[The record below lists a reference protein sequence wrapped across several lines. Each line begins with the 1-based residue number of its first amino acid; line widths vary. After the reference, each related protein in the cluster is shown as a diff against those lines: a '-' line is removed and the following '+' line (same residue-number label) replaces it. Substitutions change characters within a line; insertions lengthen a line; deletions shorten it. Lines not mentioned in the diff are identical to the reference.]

1 MAESKKVYKG
11 GNINSIKVPEFKRN
25 NNNIYDLVDWGKKA
39 WEFLEK
45 LKTKPE
51 NGSKNSKWLISTGY
65 EKLMKKLEKI
75 LTVGGAGPE
84 DGMYFAYHRA
94 GQKDEFSKALKEY
107 AAKGKDVDRKKKI
120 EELRK
125 YYKDTI
131 LKEQA
136 DLIMSNNTQ
145 LSGNK
150 DGRGFTGMKVI
161 TLRGEAWKILKLP
174 DGKNEGPFQNLTS
187 LKRLVLGPEVKKIGP
202 NCFKGCEKLKT
213 IEVEGTGKAIEVDEN
228 AFKGCTKV
236 TKVEGDKERTE
247 NLRNMFMKGILAG
260 KKGTIGST
268 LSSIFSGSKSA
279 KKSVEKDVKDSES
292 DKSNVLEQ
300 LSNKKEN
307 VGFWLSS
314 SKLKSV
320 QKSAKK
326 S

>member
-11 GNINSIKVPEFKRN
+11 GDIKSIKVPEFKREQ
-25 NNNIYDLVDWGKKA
+25 NNILDLMNWGKEA
-39 WEFLEK
+39 WEFLGNLETKGIASK
-45 LKTKPE
+45 LVI
-51 NGSKNSKWLISTGY
+51 NSEYKKLI
-65 EKLMKKLEKI
+65 KKLEKI
-75 LTVGGAGPE
+75 LTVKGADPE
-84 DGMYFAYHRA
+84 QGMYFAQHHA
-94 GQKDEFSKALKEY
+94 VQKDEFSKALKEY
-107 AAKGKDVDRKKKI
+107 ATKGKDVDRKKKI

-145 LSGNK
+145 LASNT

-161 TLRGEAWKILKLP
+161 TLRGKAWEIVKLP
-174 DGKNEGPFQNLTS
+174 DGKNEGPFQNLIS
-187 LKRLVLGPEVKKIGP
+187 LKRLVLGPEVKEIGP
-202 NCFKGCEKLKT
+202 NCFKGCKNLKT
-213 IEVEGTGKAIEVDEN
+213 IEVEGTGNNPIRVSINSFEGCRVTEVKGDE
-228 AFKGCTKV
+228 K
-236 TKVEGDKERTE
+236 RTE
-247 NLRNMFMKGILAG
+247 NLRDMFMKGILVG
-260 KKGTIGST
+260 KKGTA
-268 LSSIFSGSKSA
+268 LSAAFSGSKSA
-279 KKSVEKDVKDSES
+279 KKLVKKDVKNSGS

>member
-11 GNINSIKVPEFKRN
+11 GDIKSIKVPEFKREQ
-25 NNNIYDLVDWGKKA
+25 NNILDLINWGKEA
-39 WEFLEK
+39 WEFLGNLETKGIASK
-45 LKTKPE
+45 LVI
-51 NGSKNSKWLISTGY
+51 NSEYKKLI
-65 EKLMKKLEKI
+65 KKLEKI
-75 LTVGGAGPE
+75 LTVKGADPE
-84 DGMYFAYHRA
+84 KGMYFAQHHA

-107 AAKGKDVDRKKKI
+107 ATKGKDVDRKKKI

-131 LKEQA
+131 LKKQA

-145 LSGNK
+145 LASNT

-161 TLRGEAWKILKLP
+161 TLRGKAWEIVKLP

-187 LKRLVLGPEVKKIGP
+187 LKRLVLGPEVKEIGP
-202 NCFKGCEKLKT
+202 NCFKGCKNLKT

-228 AFKGCTKV
+228 AFKGCTQV
-236 TKVEGDKERTE
+236 TKVEGDEKRTE
-247 NLRNMFMKGILAG
+247 NLRDMFMKGILAG
-260 KKGTIGST
+260 KKGTIGSA
-268 LSSIFSGSKSA
+268 LSAAFSGSKSA
-279 KKSVEKDVKDSES
+279 KKSVKKDVKDSGL

>member
-11 GNINSIKVPEFKRN
+11 GDIKSIKVPEFKREK
-25 NNNIYDLVDWGKKA
+25 NNILDLMNWGKEA
-39 WEFLEK
+39 WEFLGNLETKGIASK
-45 LKTKPE
+45 LVI
-51 NGSKNSKWLISTGY
+51 NSEYKKLI
-65 EKLMKKLEKI
+65 KKLEKI
-75 LTVGGAGPE
+75 LTVKGADPE
-84 DGMYFAYHRA
+84 KGMYFAQHHA

-107 AAKGKDVDRKKKI
+107 ATKGKDVDRKKKI

-145 LSGNK
+145 LASNT

-161 TLRGEAWKILKLP
+161 TLRGKAWEIVKLP
-174 DGKNEGPFQNLTS
+174 DGKNEGPFQNLIS
-187 LKRLVLGPEVKKIGP
+187 LKRLVLGPEVKEIGP
-202 NCFKGCEKLKT
+202 NCFKGCKNLKT
-213 IEVEGTGKAIEVDEN
+213 IEVEGTGNNPIRVSINSFEGCRVTEVKGDE
-228 AFKGCTKV
+228 K
-236 TKVEGDKERTE
+236 RTE
-247 NLRNMFMKGILAG
+247 NLRDMFMKGILVG
-260 KKGTIGST
+260 KKGTA
-268 LSSIFSGSKSA
+268 LSAAFSGSKSA
-279 KKSVEKDVKDSES
+279 KKSVKKDVKDSGS

>member
-11 GNINSIKVPEFKRN
+11 GDIKSIKVPEFKREQ
-25 NNNIYDLVDWGKKA
+25 NNILDLINWGKEA
-39 WEFLEK
+39 WEFLGNLETKGIASK
-45 LKTKPE
+45 LVI
-51 NGSKNSKWLISTGY
+51 NSEYKKLI
-65 EKLMKKLEKI
+65 KKLEKI
-75 LTVGGAGPE
+75 LTVKGADPE
-84 DGMYFAYHRA
+84 KGMYFAQHHA

-107 AAKGKDVDRKKKI
+107 ATKGKDVDRKKKI

-145 LSGNK
+145 LASNT

-161 TLRGEAWKILKLP
+161 TLRGKAWEIVKLP
-174 DGKNEGPFQNLTS
+174 DGKNEGPFQNLIS
-187 LKRLVLGPEVKKIGP
+187 LKRLVLGPEVKEIGP
-202 NCFKGCEKLKT
+202 NCFKGCKNLKT
-213 IEVEGTGKAIEVDEN
+213 IEVEGTGNNPIRVSINSFEGCRVTEVKGDE
-228 AFKGCTKV
+228 K
-236 TKVEGDKERTE
+236 RTE
-247 NLRNMFMKGILAG
+247 NLRDMFMKGILVG
-260 KKGTIGST
+260 KKGTA
-268 LSSIFSGSKSA
+268 LSAAFSGSKSA
-279 KKSVEKDVKDSES
+279 KKSVKKDVKDSGS

-307 VGFWLSS
+307 VGFWLSL